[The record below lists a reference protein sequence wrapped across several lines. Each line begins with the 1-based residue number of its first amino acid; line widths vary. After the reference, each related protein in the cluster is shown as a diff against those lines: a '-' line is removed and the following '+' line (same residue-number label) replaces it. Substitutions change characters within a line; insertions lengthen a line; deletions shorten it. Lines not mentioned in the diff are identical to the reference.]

1 MVSTPCWDDGQ
12 EEATGLRQT
21 PGTTGGLALQRV
33 VAPLLQLLAPSRHA
47 CNPLPP
53 LQQVWCWELL
63 RTEPRL
69 CACHRAISMSSLGD
83 LVQNVP
89 VYHPDHNNPQARSL
103 SCGPGADRFPGGSFT
118 FMKPH
123 GNSQEYFFY
132 EYLFS
137 WPEKEVSSVEAP
149 LQLTASER
157 PGGVCAGTTSRVTPS
172 HCTASLRKSP
182 ITPQLQPGRQA
193 CLPTAILAGRLHAT
207 GALSKHKVRV
217 N

>member
-1 MVSTPCWDDGQ
+1 MLGWWAGGGASRLQGS
-12 EEATGLRQT
+12 GKT

-63 RTEPRL
+63 RTEPRP

-89 VYHPDHNNPQARSL
+89 VYHPDHNNPQARTL
-103 SCGPGADRFPGGSFT
+103 SCGPGADRFRGGSFT

-123 GNSQEYFFY
+123 GNSQEYFFFMSIY
-132 EYLFS
+132 F
-137 WPEKEVSSVEAP
+137 PGQKRRFQVSRRLSSSQRVRGQEECA
-149 LQLTASER
+149 LGLHHVLLHLTA
-157 PGGVCAGTTSRVTPS
+157 
-172 HCTASLRKSP
+172 
-182 ITPQLQPGRQA
+182 QP
-193 CLPTAILAGRLHAT
+193 L
-207 GALSKHKVRV
+207 
-217 N
+217 